1 MGGRGSNLDV
11 NTYLGWSHQRRISEF
26 ETIYEDGN
34 IKFLMQKEGTRT
46 AAPIFSNTAGR
57 IYVTMN
63 SAGQIKGITQY
74 GRDHKQIFSINEA
87 HEQDKIKEVHVHS
100 SIETGRKITYWN
112 DMPHEQKE
120 LYHSI
125 KNKINEYGILE
136 KVKEFNKK
144 YGK

>member
-1 MGGRGSNLDV
+1 MGGRGTNLDV
-11 NTYLGWSHQRRISEF
+11 NTYLGWPHQRRIDEF

-34 IKFLMQKEGTRT
+34 IKFLMQKDGTKT

-63 SAGQIKGITQY
+63 SEGKIAGITKY
-74 GRDHKQIFSINEA
+74 GENHKQIFSI
-87 HEQDKIKEVHVHS
+87 HEPHFNHEIKQVHS
-100 SIETGRKITYWN
+100 HSSFETGRKATYWG
-112 DMPHEQKE
+112 DMSKEQKA
-120 LYHSI
+120 LYASI
-125 KNKINEYGILE
+125 KNKMNEFNILQ